1 MENTNSNAISMDIAS
16 LFDAIITKG
25 SITGE
30 VTLGDNLNITLKVL
44 DTGELLAAEAEAT
57 TNHPFMP
64 DDIISRG
71 RIVSILTAATVSL
84 NGIEIEQAKLTKEE
98 NRARKQ
104 TLFKKYMGL
113 PVHLVDKAYN
123 KYKELQ
129 EKQREMYS
137 KPVDELQEGIK
148 NF

>member
-1 MENTNSNAISMDIAS
+1 MENKNAISMDIAS

-30 VTLGDNLNITLKVL
+30 VTLGDNLNILLKVL

-64 DDIISRG
+64 DDIVSRG
-71 RIVSILTAATVSL
+71 RIVSILTSATVSL
-84 NGIEIEQAKLTKEE
+84 NGIEIEQPNLTKEE
-98 NRARKQ
+98 NRIRRQ
-104 TLFKKYMGL
+104 TLFKKYMAL
-113 PVHLVDKAYN
+113 PTHLVDKAYT

-129 EKQREMYS
+129 EKQQKVYS
-137 KPVDELQEGIK
+137 KPIEEIEADIE

>member
-1 MENTNSNAISMDIAS
+1 MENKNAISMDIAS

-30 VTLGDNLNITLKVL
+30 VTLGDNLNILLKVL

-64 DDIISRG
+64 DDIVSRG
-71 RIVSILTAATVSL
+71 RIVSILTSATVSL
-84 NGIEIEQAKLTKEE
+84 NGIEIEQSNLSKEE
-98 NRARKQ
+98 NRIRRQ
-104 TLFKKYMGL
+104 TLFKKYMAL
-113 PVHLVDKAYN
+113 PTHLVDKAYT

-129 EKQREMYS
+129 EEQQKVYA
-137 KPVDELQEGIK
+137 KPIEELEADIE

>member
-1 MENTNSNAISMDIAS
+1 MENNKDNAISTDIAS
-16 LFDAIITKG
+16 LFDAIITQG
-25 SITGE
+25 SVTGE
-30 VTLGDNLNITLKVL
+30 VTLGENLNIMLKVL

-64 DDIISRG
+64 DDIVSRG

-84 NGIEIEQAKLTKEE
+84 NGIDIEQKHLTKED
-98 NRARKQ
+98 NRVRKH
-104 TLFKKYMGL
+104 TLFKKYMAL
-113 PVHLVDKAYN
+113 PVYLVDEAYA

-129 EKQREMYS
+129 EKQKNIYT
-137 KPVDELQEGIK
+137 KPVNELQEDIE

>member
-1 MENTNSNAISMDIAS
+1 MENKNNEAISSDIIS

-25 SITGE
+25 TITGE
-30 VTLGDNLNITLKVL
+30 VNLGDNLNITLKVL

-64 DDIISRG
+64 DDIVSRG

-84 NGIEIEQAKLTKEE
+84 NGIEIEQSSLSKED
-98 NRARKQ
+98 NRLRKR
-104 TLFKKYMGL
+104 TLFKKYMAL
-113 PVHLVDKAYN
+113 PVHLVDKAHN

-129 EKQREMYS
+129 AKQEKMFTKS
-137 KPVDELQEGIK
+137 IDEIQEDIK

>member
-1 MENTNSNAISMDIAS
+1 MENKNAISMDIAS

-30 VTLGDNLNITLKVL
+30 VTLGDNLNILLKVL

-64 DDIISRG
+64 DDIVSRG

-84 NGIEIEQAKLTKEE
+84 NGIEIEQDNLTKEE
-98 NRARKQ
+98 NRIRKQ
-104 TLFKKYMGL
+104 TLFKKYMAL
-113 PVHLVDKAYN
+113 PVYLVDKAYA

-129 EKQREMYS
+129 EKQQKVYT
-137 KPVDELQEGIK
+137 KPIEELEVDVE

>member
-1 MENTNSNAISMDIAS
+1 MENKKNEAISSDIVS

-25 SITGE
+25 AITGD
-30 VTLGDNLNITLKVL
+30 VTLGENLNITLKVL
-44 DTGELLAAEAEAT
+44 DTGQLLAAEAEAT

-64 DDIISRG
+64 DDIVSRG
-71 RIVSILTAATVSL
+71 RIVSILTAATVHL
-84 NGIEIEQAKLTKEE
+84 NGIEIEQSSLSKEE

-104 TLFKKYMGL
+104 TLFKKYMAL
-113 PVHLVDKAYN
+113 PVYMIDKAYD

-129 EKQREMYS
+129 EEQKKIFS
-137 KPVDELQEGIK
+137 KPIDEIQEDIE